1 MPHGELTRLAAFLSA
16 ALSDGTEYP
25 CVLSSLDDVSD
36 VFFLP
41 DGRYKCTIRKIT
53 EGGPRDNS
61 RKLLD
66 LVVTMVKSR
75 AGMADAMLTCAH
87 FAVPA
92 YHVTLLLS
100 PEDEKRFLTHAAHT
114 RVSAVG
120 SANSYKHFMST
131 IPRYLAWSTERT
143 RAYRHHFHVLV
154 LAAAATNM
162 FTRNVMSDAGGGGT
176 KRVDAAKALVER
188 RVRRLLTEEIFS
200 RPDKCYRAMGE
211 GIVEMVSVMYGM
223 LAGLSYGE
231 EEIPPYRFVEVN
243 NNGRQGLF
251 WRNKV
256 TGCRDPVHTLEWFL
270 AGNWRITRQQ
280 PDAGLP
286 AAVNKKTFDPP
297 YICSAIDVPD
307 LKTLIHVNVQVA
319 HWVINAKER
328 MGVKVHGRSLVRTVE
343 KKKRVAASGYKNVS
357 PDEVLHTSN
366 SVNFNIHGHDLL
378 LWITIL
384 NIERN
389 TRVCSVDRTNHVK
402 VSHIRSSTNSLQH
415 GVMDT
420 NHYRWELLDKFPDA
434 FKKLERFP
442 AVVAANMGLVH
453 REAVLLDEKDD
464 PRRSAAKLREYIHAV
479 AAVDHELADKV
490 YRVER
495 GKAREILDNHVLGIV
510 KINHFYGAPE
520 SVIDNLTFDRMLVAQ
535 NPKMSKSEFADKS
548 RFDAE
553 SKGKAS
559 KKIKRVDKTKDRA
572 GFLKRMNAKHKDLF
586 VDPSNPNTRG
596 KWGVLDRLHHAPDA
610 VFYSKFTYL
619 LLRRLRRKYHRYE
632 RFVEMVD
639 DMMEE
644 IKRSSASVRRAEE
657 DDVKGRSRK
666 KIASRTSSPSLSTD

>member
-1 MPHGELTRLAAFLSA
+1 MSHRDLTRLAAFLSA
-16 ALSDGTEYP
+16 SLSDGSEYP
-25 CVLSSLDDVSD
+25 CILSSLDDVAD
-36 VFFLP
+36 VFFPP
-41 DGRYKCTIRKIT
+41 DGHYKCTIRKIT
-53 EGGPRDNS
+53 EGGPRDSS
-61 RKLLD
+61 RNLLD

-75 AGMADAMLTCAH
+75 VGMGDALLTCAH

-100 PEDEKRFLTHAAHT
+100 PDEEKMFLTHTHHK
-114 RVSAVG
+114 VSAVG
-120 SANSYKHFMST
+120 AANSYKHLMST
-131 IPRYLAWSTERT
+131 IPRYLSWSTERT

-162 FTRNVMSDAGGGGT
+162 FTRRVMSDGEIKKKKT
-176 KRVDAAKALVER
+176 KKGNKKTLVEK
-188 RVRRLLTEEIFS
+188 RVRRLLTEEIFTM
-200 RPDKCYRAMGE
+200 PDKCFKVMGE
-211 GIVEMVSVMYGM
+211 GIVEVVSTMYGM
-223 LAGLSYGE
+223 LLGLLYGD
-231 EEIPPYRFVEVN
+231 EEIPSYRFVEVN
-243 NNGRQGLF
+243 EQGLF

-256 TGCRDPVHTLEWFL
+256 TGNTDPVHTLEWFL
-270 AGNWRITRQQ
+270 AGNWWLSRQ
-280 PDAGLP
+280 PRGCDRPPKP
-286 AAVNKKTFDPP
+286 AAFDPP
-297 YICSAIDVPD
+297 YICSAIDAPD
-307 LKTLIHVNVQVA
+307 LKTVIHVNVQVA
-319 HWVINAKER
+319 HWVLNAKER

-357 PDEVLHTSN
+357 PDEVLHTPN

-442 AVVAANMGLVH
+442 AVVAANLGLVH

-464 PRRSAAKLREYIHAV
+464 PKRSAAKLREYIHTV

-490 YRVER
+490 YQVER
-495 GKAREILDNHVLGIV
+495 ETREILDNHVLGIIKV
-510 KINHFYGAPE
+510 NHFYEGSS
-520 SVIDNLTFDRMLVAQ
+520 SVIDDLTFDRMLVAQ

-559 KKIKRVDKTKDRA
+559 KKIKLVDKTKNRSV
-572 GFLKRMNAKHKDLF
+572 FLHRMNAKHKDLF
-586 VDPSNPNTRG
+586 VDPSNTNTRG
-596 KWGVLDRLHHAPDA
+596 KWGVLDRIHHSPDA

-619 LLRRLRRKYHRYE
+619 LLRRLRRKYSHHE
-632 RFVEMVD
+632 QFVEMVN
-639 DMMEE
+639 DMMVE
-644 IKRSSASVRRAEE
+644 IKHATRGGEV
-657 DDVKGRSRK
+657 
-666 KIASRTSSPSLSTD
+666 